1 MTLQPSSASRRFP
14 HISWAWPN
22 GSRHKLITAAIHR
35 NDETAFAA
43 IKDWL
48 RETDLDDATFAEHR
62 LLSAITTR
70 FAHDLAQM
78 PEYARLCGL
87 QRLNWTRSRM
97 AIAISRPALEEMV
110 NAGLRIILLK
120 GACRVALD
128 MDEQKSRTSYD
139 LDLLFHPDDFEKAFE
154 ILAAGGWHST
164 RGESV
169 LGLRA
174 RLSSIRARNFKKGR
188 FGDIDLHRSAY
199 HLASSSEACDQA
211 LLNDTQPVSYYDLPM
226 YIPSV
231 EERLTMAIGHGGWD
245 GHSHSDWLV
254 DAARILDRESVD
266 WEKFA
271 NIIRARRLLGPAA
284 IALSY
289 LDQEMG
295 LQLPDR
301 IRDNIYRQRRFS
313 KASQISAMLLAKDT
327 DALNR
332 GQKIARGIVQ
342 GVERIRFSGRDKSHD
357 TPVFRALTRK
367 ALVSPDATPALEQ
380 QVALPTQLQPGI
392 WAFDLTLEMPSPRK
406 PRRIELELNGQ
417 DRNLCHLQALH
428 VRSTAAHIVVR
439 FRGQVDI
446 NANDPPITVS
456 ALPGKLMEEG
466 LGAEDHDKYAAIPFF
481 IRSADFQRRR

>member
-1 MTLQPSSASRRFP
+1 MKEHHSSASRRFP
-14 HISWAWPN
+14 HLSWAWPD
-22 GSRHKLITAAIHR
+22 GSRHQLITAAIHR
-35 NDETAFAA
+35 DSEIAFTA
-43 IKDWL
+43 IRDWL

-70 FAHDLAQM
+70 FDRCLSQM

-110 NAGLRIILLK
+110 NAGLRVILLK

-154 ILAAGGWHST
+154 ILAADGWQST

-188 FGDIDLHRSAY
+188 FGDIDLHRSSY
-199 HLASSSEACDQA
+199 HLASSSEACDLE
-211 LLNDTQPVSYYDLPM
+211 LLNDIQPVNYYGLPV

-254 DAARILDRESVD
+254 DVARILDRESVD
-266 WEKFA
+266 WEKFTR
-271 NIIRARRLLGPAA
+271 IIKARRLRGPAA

-289 LDQEMG
+289 LEQEMG
-295 LQLPDR
+295 LQIP
-301 IRDNIYRQRRFS
+301 DNIRADIYGHRRLF

-327 DALNR
+327 DTLNR
-332 GQKIARGIVQ
+332 GQKIARGIVK
-342 GVERIRFSGRDKSHD
+342 GIERIQFSGRDNSHD
-357 TPVFRALTRK
+357 TPVFRAFTWK
-367 ALVSPDATPALEQ
+367 AAASPDANLALEQ
-380 QVALPTQLQPGI
+380 QVALPTQLQHGV
-392 WAFDLTLEMPSPRK
+392 WAFNLQIEMPAPRK
-406 PRRIELELNGQ
+406 PRRIELELNGH
-417 DRNLCHLQALH
+417 DRNLCHLQAFH
-428 VRSTAAHIVVR
+428 VRSTTARVVVR
-439 FRGQVDI
+439 FRGQVVIKAD
-446 NANDPPITVS
+446 DPPITVS

-466 LGAEDHDKYAAIPFF
+466 LGAKDRDKYAAVPFF
-481 IRSADFQRRR
+481 IRSADFQRRG